1 MAISMPR
8 QARQAFPVESPEGK
22 ALPRSSRLYH
32 WPTNRDQHTPSCMAE
47 PPRPA
52 HSSQAGSG
60 ANPSDPESSFALL
73 MRARDGDGTAKN
85 ELFARY
91 LPRLQRWAH
100 GRLPTWARGAVDTGD
115 LVQDTLLQVFQKIGA
130 FQPQHEGAF
139 LGYLH
144 QALMN
149 RIRDEIRR
157 AQRRGLSESLDSE
170 RPTLEPS
177 PLERAIGQQA
187 LENYEAALQ
196 RLRPADRE
204 AIVLRIE
211 LGLSVPEVAQALCK
225 PSVAAAHMAIS
236 RALVRLTKEMSH
248 GS

>member
-1 MAISMPR
+1 
-8 QARQAFPVESPEGK
+8 
-22 ALPRSSRLYH
+22 
-32 WPTNRDQHTPSCMAE
+32 MAE
-47 PPRPA
+47 PSRPTR
-52 HSSQAGSG
+52 SSPPGSG
-60 ANPSDPESSFALL
+60 ANPGDPESSFALL
-73 MRARDGDGTAKN
+73 LRARDGDTNARN

-100 GRLPTWARGAVDTGD
+100 GRLPSWARGAVETGD
-115 LVQDTLLQVFQKIGA
+115 LVQDTLLQVFQKIGT

-144 QALMN
+144 QALTN

-187 LENYEAALQ
+187 VEKYEAALQ
-196 RLRPADRE
+196 RLKPADRE

-211 LGLSVPEVAQALCK
+211 LGLSVQEVAKALCK

-236 RALVRLTKEMSH
+236 RAVVRLTKEMSH